1 MLDIRIKFNKR
12 DLANL
17 NKMPEEFKKGA
28 LKGMRQAMFHAE
40 RMSKKDFEKSRGPKG
55 GLHVRTG
62 NLRRSIGS
70 GVNVIGNNIIGWIGS
85 NLIYA
90 QIHELGGIIK
100 PRTKQYLRFQIEGFW
115 KTVKQVIIPQRPF
128 IEPGITENI
137 DKIKELIVNSIV
149 REVNK

>member
-1 MLDIRIKFNKR
+1 LIELKIKFDKK
-12 DLANL
+12 DLMDL
-17 NKMPEEFKKGA
+17 RKMPDQFRSGL
-28 LKGMRQAMFHAE
+28 LKGMRKSLFFAE
-40 RMSKKDFEKSRGPKG
+40 RMSKKDFEKSRGPAG
-55 GLHVRTG
+55 GLKARTG
-62 NLRRSIGS
+62 NLRRKIES
-70 GVNVIGNNIIGWIGS
+70 GVNVKGNNIIGWIGS

-137 DKIKELIVNSIV
+137 DKIKNIIQNSIV
-149 REVNK
+149 KEVN